1 MALDRAD
8 VEHIA
13 ILARIGLNEEEVET
27 FREQLSHIIEQ
38 FEVLTQLD
46 TNEGAATEDASLMPL
61 QSGVMRDDLPLSSLD
76 PEEVLSNA
84 PRREGEFFRV
94 KAVLEE

>member
-13 ILARIGLNEEEVET
+13 LLARIGLTNEEVEM
-27 FREQLSHIIEQ
+27 FREQLSQILEQ
-38 FEVLTQLD
+38 FEVLGELD
-46 TNEGAATEDASLMPL
+46 TTGVTSTGHAAQQQP
-61 QSGVMRDDLPLSSLD
+61 VMREDSPDSSLD
-76 PEEVLSNA
+76 PEDVLSNA

-94 KAVLEE
+94 KVVLEE

>member
-13 ILARIGLNEEEVET
+13 ILARIGLTDEEVEM
-27 FREQLSHIIEQ
+27 FREQLSQILTQ
-38 FEVLTQLD
+38 FEALGELD
-46 TNEGAATEDASLMPL
+46 TEGVSPTGHAAQLRA
-61 QSGVMRDDLPLSSLD
+61 VMREDSSDSSL
-76 PEEVLSNA
+76 EAAEVLSNA
-84 PRREGEFFRV
+84 PRREGELFRV